1 MVGDGGG
8 VVAGPLGP
16 AAARATRAWIAGTGA
31 APGVGTLAVL
41 AGATL
46 AAALVAG
53 RLGAVVALAAVLHR
67 AAVVS
72 ATIWGASDNL
82 ILAAPAALVP
92 WEVATAV
99 GLTVLVGLMT
109 ASPDGSGVRG
119 RLRALEEALRAP
131 RPRRSGAPAAL
142 ALVILGL
149 LLRLAASGTW
159 AAMAAARAVTR

>member
-1 MVGDGGG
+1 M
-8 VVAGPLGP
+8 
-16 AAARATRAWIAGTGA
+16 RTR
-31 APGVGTLAVL
+31 LAL
-41 AGATL
+41 I
-46 AAALVAG
+46 
-53 RLGAVVALAAVLHR
+53 ALA
-67 AAVVS
+67 
-72 ATIWGASDNL
+72 